1 MEEWKDIEGYEG
13 LYQVSN
19 LGNVRALKFYHSRN
33 NVHLLKPTVNKY
45 GYCVVC
51 LHKDKKVKQ
60 YRVHRLVAIAFLP
73 NPDNLPYVNH
83 IDCDKTNNSLTN
95 LEWCTQSENVK
106 HGYDNNRYDRDKLIA
121 RNTKA
126 ANARWV

>member
-33 NVHLLKPTVNKY
+33 NIHLLKPTVNKY
-45 GYCVVC
+45 GYCVVG

>member
-45 GYCVVC
+45 GYCVVS

-126 ANARWV
+126 ANARCA